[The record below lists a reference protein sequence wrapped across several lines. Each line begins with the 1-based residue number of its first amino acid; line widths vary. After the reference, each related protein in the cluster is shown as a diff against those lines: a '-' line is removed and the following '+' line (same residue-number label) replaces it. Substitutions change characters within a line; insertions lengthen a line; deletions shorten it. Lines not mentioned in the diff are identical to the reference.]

1 MSEFYGD
8 SFRWFVGKVASVTD
22 DPSQTGRIKVKI
34 FGLHDDPSLKLPDD
48 LPWAQVLAP
57 TTEGGGSGIGNNG
70 IGIQPQSLVFG
81 IFLDSKESQM
91 PLVLGSIPTTENF
104 HQDLSSIGDATASQL
119 APGKYSTYDHT
130 SEMYEQEKN
139 TQNTGSANTQMNSY
153 KLPGNSNVE
162 KAFLW
167 FMSEAGGGY
176 TAEQSAGLIGN
187 FWIESGPGGGGIPN
201 DIDPTAENP
210 TQEAS
215 RGIAQWNPQN
225 KGQARDY
232 VRPDSRLAGLQR
244 FASYNKLWWLDLYT
258 QLQWVTKEL
267 ETMGLKGKLL
277 KCKTTAEAAY
287 LICRRYE
294 VPKGYKDYYS
304 ATNRKRREAAAMLLD
319 QLTTGSS

>member
-81 IFLDSKESQM
+81 IFLDSHESQM

-104 HQDLSSIGDATASQL
+104 HQDLSSVGEATASPL
-119 APGKYSTYDHT
+119 AAGKYSTYDHT
-130 SEMYEQEKN
+130 SDLYSHYNEYKESLQ
-139 TQNTGSANTQMNSY
+139 GSDGKV
-153 KLPGNSNVE
+153 KLPGSSNVE

-176 TAEQSAGLIGN
+176 TAVQAAGLLGN
-187 FWIESGPGGGGIPN
+187 FWIESGPGGGSLPN

-210 TQEAS
+210 TKEAS
-215 RGIAQWNPQN
+215 RGIAQWNPLN

-232 VRPDSRLAGLQR
+232 IRPDSRLAKLQR
-244 FASYNKLWWLDLYT
+244 FASHNRLWWLDLYT

-277 KCKTTAEAAY
+277 KCKTTAQAAY

-294 VPKGYKDYYS
+294 VPQGYKDYYS
-304 ATNRKRREAAAMLLD
+304 STNIKRRAAAAMLLD